1 MKNTMKYIQD
11 TLGIV
16 VTPKPLS
23 DGLRDRLPLYIFEAY
38 RFYGASLF
46 DRDVVFGELKDGE
59 GMSIMM
65 LEKQLQQIKGLLNQ
79 TVVLVLENVHSYQR
93 RRLIER
99 GINFIVPGKQMYLPA
114 LLIDMRESFTREPV
128 KRESLLPS
136 AQLLLIYQILGG
148 RLDWKLEGHSFK
160 EIALKF
166 GYSAMAITK
175 AIDNLKRLSLIDVV
189 GEKEKFIRF
198 RYDKS
203 ALMEKVLKENLF
215 VNPVL
220 KMVFVDELPAGLKVM
235 NCNNNGL
242 SIYTDINPGSQLY
255 YAVEKEE
262 YYKLQRNNVLVNSN
276 PSEGKYALEVW
287 KYRPFTV
294 NEKPDVVDPLS
305 LFLSMRNRADE
316 RIEIALDQLLKD
328 WVW

>member
-11 TLGIV
+11 TFGIV

-23 DGLRDRLPLYIFEAY
+23 DGLRDRLPMYIFEAY

-59 GMSIMM
+59 GMSIIM

-128 KRESLLPS
+128 KRERLLPS

-148 RLDWKLEGHSFK
+148 RLIWKLEGHSFK

-262 YYKLQRNNVLVNSN
+262 YYELQRNNVLVNSN

-287 KYRPFTV
+287 KYRPLTV